1 MCAQTYGTAA
11 SEPLAVVALLA
22 AIPAATLRQKGGSMS
37 RRVLFSIVLLILLGG
52 TALVG
57 QPTRPAR

>member
-1 MCAQTYGTAA
+1 
-11 SEPLAVVALLA
+11 
-22 AIPAATLRQKGGSMS
+22 MS
-37 RRVLFSIVLLILLGG
+37 RRVLLSIAVLILLGG